1 MQTRSILGVYFTHL
15 HLHISKLDI
24 MLFV

>member
-1 MQTRSILGVYFTHL
+1 MQTLNILGVYLTHL

-24 MLFV
+24 MLSV